1 MQPESHFDDSSI
13 KNLIER
19 MKGACMVKPESI
31 SETTKDSSMTSTSLG
46 GTYSLYGLSPRK
58 VEHTFHD
65 NATQSSSATENSSCY
80 QFTRN
85 KMGYA
90 IFIINSE
97 FQYEKD
103 RQYAVKDREN
113 MTELFQLLGFAIK
126 LLENKSKKELLEE
139 LEDIRNE
146 IGIDHDCMA
155 CIISSHG
162 LEKDTESNGRQ
173 HEIST
178 KDSTVLTKDIL
189 NNFADDKC
197 ENLKGKPKMF
207 FI

>member
-85 KMGYA
+85 KM
-90 IFIINSE
+90 
-97 FQYEKD
+97 
-103 RQYAVKDREN
+103 
-113 MTELFQLLGFAIK
+113 
-126 LLENKSKKELLEE
+126 
-139 LEDIRNE
+139 DIRNE